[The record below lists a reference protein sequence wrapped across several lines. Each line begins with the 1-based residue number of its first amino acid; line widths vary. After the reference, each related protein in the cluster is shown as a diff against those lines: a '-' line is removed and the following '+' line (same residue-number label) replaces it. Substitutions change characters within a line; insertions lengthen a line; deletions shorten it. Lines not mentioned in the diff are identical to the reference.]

1 MEKRGF
7 TSPELN
13 IKSVPIVNVVDMK
26 LLKPSKL
33 NDGDTVG
40 VIAPSYP
47 VLPFQNM
54 YLRGVAN
61 LKKFGFKV
69 KEGKTVKLQ
78 HCGYMAGTDI
88 QRAEDIN
95 SMFANKEVK
104 AIICAIGG
112 QVAIRTLRYLDFDL
126 IRANPKI
133 FSGMSD
139 ITTFHVAFLAKTG
152 LIGLHQIDVVFGF
165 GADMNSK
172 EATYEMELFFK
183 VTKSAEPLG
192 LLPTLTR
199 WEVWREGKAEGRL
212 FGGNVPSLQALLA
225 TPYFPKLNQDIIFF
239 WEAMTQPLDLLD
251 QRLVQFREA
260 GLFDRAK
267 GMLIG
272 KIRGEKAG
280 VVKDMTREVE
290 KVVLDITSE
299 FDFPIIAS
307 MDFGHYTP
315 NLPLPIGLRA
325 SMDTE
330 EAKVWIN
337 EPYVK

>member
-1 MEKRGF
+1 
-7 TSPELN
+7 
-13 IKSVPIVNVVDMK
+13 MK
-26 LLKPSKL
+26 LLKPPKL
-33 NDGDTVG
+33 NAGDTIG

-47 VLPFQNM
+47 VLPFQDM
-54 YLRGVAN
+54 YNQGVVN

-78 HCGYMAGTDI
+78 YSGYMAGTDI

-95 SMFANKEVK
+95 SMFADKEVK
-104 AIICAIGG
+104 AIICAMGG

-126 IRANPKI
+126 IRMNPKI

-139 ITTFHVAFLAKTG
+139 ITTFHVAFLAKTS
-152 LIGLHQIDVVFGF
+152 LVGLHQTDVVFGF
-165 GADMNSK
+165 GADMDSK
-172 EATYEMELFFK
+172 EAKYEMGLFFK
-183 VTKSAEPLG
+183 VTKNAEPLG
-192 LLPTLTR
+192 LLPAFTR

-225 TPYFPKLNQDIIFF
+225 TPYFPKLTEDIIFF

-272 KIRGEKAG
+272 KIRGEDSAG
-280 VVKDMTREVE
+280 NVKDMTSEVK
-290 KVVLDITSE
+290 KVILDVTSE

-307 MDFGHYTP
+307 MDFGHFTP
-315 NLPLPIGLRA
+315 NLPVPMGIKA
-325 SMDTE
+325 SMNTE
-330 EAKVWIN
+330 GTRVWLK
-337 EPYVK
+337 ESYVT